1 MKQAVLFDFWQTLF
15 HDMRERETFEA
26 RKQLVREFLSRRGQ
40 SDGRDVDAAF
50 EASRPW
56 FMSAYHNE
64 QRTPIVQERLN
75 WVFNHLGVEFDAASM
90 APLVAEFEE
99 LGLMLNPRL
108 SDHLEP
114 VLAEL
119 SREFKLGIVS
129 DTGYTPGRVLRK
141 HMKSHGVLDY
151 FSAFSFSDE
160 TGRAKPHAVQFDNVL
175 RQLQVEPQNA
185 IHCGDLPGH
194 DILGAKQLGLWAI
207 LYQGCNVVEESAN
220 GFKADFVISDWR
232 ELPGIVQ
239 KVFA

>member
-1 MKQAVLFDFWQTLF
+1 
-15 HDMRERETFEA
+15 MRERETLEA
-26 RKQLVREFLSRRGQ
+26 RKQLVSEFLLQRGLL
-40 SDGRDVDAAF
+40 DGRDIDAAF
-50 EASRPW
+50 LASRPW
-56 FMSAYHNE
+56 FMSAYHDE
-64 QRTPIVQERLN
+64 QRTPVVQERLA
-75 WVFNHLGVEFDAASM
+75 WVFSYLGIEIPFSDM
-90 APLVAEFEE
+90 APLVEEFEE
-99 LGLMLNPRL
+99 LGLLLDPRL

-160 TGRAKPHAVQFDNVL
+160 TGRAKPNAVQFDNVL

-194 DILGAKQLGLWAI
+194 DILGAKQFGLWAV

-220 GFKADFVISDWR
+220 GYKADYVISDWR
-232 ELPGIVQ
+232 DLPGIVR

>member
-15 HDMRERETFEA
+15 FDMRERETFAA
-26 RKQLVREFLSRRGQ
+26 RRQLVREFLAKRGQ
-40 SDGRDVDAAF
+40 CDGHDVDAAF

-56 FMSAYHNE
+56 FMDAYHRE
-64 QRTPIVQERLN
+64 QRTPVVQERLN
-75 WVFNHLGVEFDAASM
+75 WVFHHLGVEVDTAAM

-108 SDHLEP
+108 SEHLEP

-119 SREFKLGIVS
+119 SREYQLGIVS

-141 HMKSHGVLDY
+141 HMKNHGVLEY
-151 FSAFSFSDE
+151 FKAFSFSDE
-160 TGRAKPHAVQFDNVL
+160 TGRAKPHALQFENVL
-175 RQLQVEPQNA
+175 KQLEVAPPNA

-194 DILGAKQLGLWAI
+194 DVLGAKQLGLWSV
-207 LYQGCNVVEESAN
+207 LYQGCNTVEESAD
-220 GFKADFVISDWR
+220 GYKADYVISDWR
-232 ELPGIVQ
+232 ELPGIVR